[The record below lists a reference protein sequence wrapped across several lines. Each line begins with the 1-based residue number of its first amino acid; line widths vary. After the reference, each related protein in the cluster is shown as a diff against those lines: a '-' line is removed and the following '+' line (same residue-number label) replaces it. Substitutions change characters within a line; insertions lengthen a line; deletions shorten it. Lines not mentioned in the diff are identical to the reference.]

1 MAYSK
6 EQWIRAKGFFEAG
19 LSLQDIANKVGFKS
33 RDTVQ
38 KRAKKENWQ
47 KDKILQ
53 DKTDIIELEKE
64 NSTISA
70 KNSTMI
76 QKISTLETYQI
87 DILSELVEDSLK
99 QKSILLTGL
108 NMAMIRSTQKLQSN
122 KKKEMVKVREGFGNG
137 VSVESFQE
145 VESDLSSSD
154 IQDYTNTLIKAGQG
168 LGLIEKDGNNINL
181 NNTNVVQ
188 TNIEQMSEKEIT
200 NSYLDIIKK

>member
-1 MAYSK
+1 MAYSQ
-6 EQWIRAKGFFEAG
+6 EQWLKAKGFFEAG
-19 LSLQDIANKVGFKS
+19 LSLQDIADKVGFKS

-76 QKISTLETYQI
+76 QKISTLEDYQI
-87 DILSELVEDSLK
+87 EVLSELVEDSQK

-108 NMAMIRSTQKLQSN
+108 NMAMIRATQKLQSN
-122 KKKEMVKVREGFGNG
+122 KKKEMLKVREGFGNG
-137 VSVESFQE
+137 ISVESFQE

-154 IQDYTNTLIKAGQG
+154 IQDYTNTLIKVGQG
-168 LGLIEKDGNNINL
+168 LGLIEKDGNNINI
-181 NNTNVVQ
+181 NNTNEQQ
-188 TNIEQMSEKEIT
+188 TNIEDMNPKQIT
-200 NSYLDIIKK
+200 NAYLDLIKQ